1 VAYYYDSVY
10 AIGGAFKQI
19 KENCTGL
26 TQALGTDY
34 CRTTNL
40 TTTEFQ
46 RVVAYTMFDGAT
58 GLIDF
63 ESNNR
68 QSTTIH
74 LASVLSSSRLHR
86 LDL

>member
-1 VAYYYDSVY
+1 MAYYYDSVY

-34 CRTTNL
+34 CTTTNL
-40 TTTEFQ
+40 TTTQFQ

-58 GLIDF
+58 GFIDF
-63 ESNNR
+63 ENNNR
-68 QSTTIH
+68 QSTVAVFSAH
-74 LASVLSSSRLHR
+74 FSLDR
-86 LDL
+86 LDIRD